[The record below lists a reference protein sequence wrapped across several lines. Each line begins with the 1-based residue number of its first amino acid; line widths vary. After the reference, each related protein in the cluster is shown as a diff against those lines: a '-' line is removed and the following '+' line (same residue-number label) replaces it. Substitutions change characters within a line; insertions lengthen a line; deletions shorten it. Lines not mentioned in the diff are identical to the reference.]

1 MPIYSY
7 HFDGEYKAW
16 ERTHQSAPNGGERID
31 NLSGERI
38 DNLMRVLGL
47 IAARGGSKGLPRKN
61 IRLLCGKPL
70 LEYTA
75 ESALSA
81 HRLTRVILTTDD
93 EEIAEVG
100 RGCGLDVPFMRPAH
114 LAADDT
120 PTLPVVQHAVA
131 WMEAHG
137 EYFDAI
143 CQLQPTNPLRHPEDI
158 DACIESLERSGADA
172 VMTILPMPAEYNPHW
187 SYFRGQNGELY
198 LCTGEATPIPRRQEL
213 PPSFHREGS
222 VYVTRRDV
230 VMKENS
236 LYGKRVIGHLVDADQ
251 TVNIDGPEDWKRAE
265 EILSSRLMM
274 APS

>member
-1 MPIYSY
+1 MPIYSDHLPY
-7 HFDGEYKAW
+7 EAW
-16 ERTHQSAPNGGERID
+16 EGNHQSATNEGEGID
-31 NLSGERI
+31 NRL
-38 DNLMRVLGL
+38 RVLGL
-47 IAARGGSKGLPRKN
+47 ITARGGSKGLPRKN

-81 HRLTRVILTTDD
+81 RRLSRVVLTTDD

-100 RGCGLDVPFMRPAH
+100 RNCGLEVPFMRPAD
-114 LAADDT
+114 LAADNT
-120 PTLPVVQHAVA
+120 PTLPVIQHALG
-131 WMEAHG
+131 WMETHG

-143 CQLQPTNPLRHPEDI
+143 CQLQPTNPLRRPEDI

-172 VMTILPMPAEYNPHW
+172 VMTILPIPAEYNPHW
-187 SYFRGQNGELY
+187 AYFRGEHGELY
-198 LCTGEATPIPRRQEL
+198 LSTGEATPIPRRQEL

-236 LYGKRVIGHLVDADQ
+236 LYGKRVIGHLGDAEQ

-265 EILSSRLMM
+265 AILSSRLMM
-274 APS
+274 VIS

>member
-1 MPIYSY
+1 MPIYSD
-7 HFDGEYKAW
+7 HFPYEAW
-16 ERTHQSAPNGGERID
+16 ERNHQSATNDGQRID
-31 NLSGERI
+31 NQ
-38 DNLMRVLGL
+38 MRVLGL

-81 HRLTRVILTTDD
+81 RRLSRVILTTDD

-100 RGCGLDVPFMRPAH
+100 RRCGLDVPFMRPVE

-120 PTLPVVQHAVA
+120 PTLPVVQHAIG

-137 EYFDAI
+137 VYVDAI
-143 CQLQPTNPLRHPEDI
+143 CQLQPTNPLRRPEDI

-172 VMTILPMPAEYNPHW
+172 VMTILPIPAEYNPHW
-187 SYFRGQNGELY
+187 AYFRGENGELH
-198 LCTGEATPIPRRQEL
+198 LCTGEATPIPQRQKL

-236 LYGKRVIGHLVDADQ
+236 LYGKRVIGHLVDGDQ
-251 TVNIDGPEDWKRAE
+251 TVNIDGPEDWERAE
-265 EILSSRLMM
+265 AILSSRLMM
-274 APS
+274 ASS